1 MSQISPAVIARIAG
15 VFYLLTFVSGVIALV
30 VRGTVGVSGGLV
42 AAACYVV
49 VTLLF
54 YDMFTPV
61 NRKLSLLAAIVSLL
75 GCANGILGPLGL
87 APFRINTLVFFGVYC
102 LLIGYLIFK
111 SDFLPRSLGALM
123 ALAGLGWLTFLAPP
137 LAETLYPYNLAP
149 GIIGEGALTLWL
161 LAFGRR
167 SVLVTGQ

>member
-1 MSQISPAVIARIAG
+1 MNESSLRLQARIAG
-15 VFYLLTFVSGVIALV
+15 AVYLLVFVAGIYALV
-30 VRGTVGVSGGLV
+30 GSRGRPAAGLI
-42 AAACYVV
+42 AAACYVA

-54 YDMFTPV
+54 YDMFKPV
-61 NRKLSLLAAIVSLL
+61 NTTLSLLAAIISLL

-87 APFRINTLVFFGVYC
+87 APFRINSLVFFGVYC

-123 ALAGLGWLTFLAPP
+123 AFAGVGWLTFLAPP

>member
-1 MSQISPAVIARIAG
+1 MNESSLRVKARIAG
-15 VFYLLTFVSGVIALV
+15 AFYLLVFVAGIYALIGS
-30 VRGTVGVSGGLV
+30 RGRPAAGLI

-87 APFRINTLVFFGVYC
+87 APFRINTLVLFGVYC

-137 LAETLYPYNLAP
+137 LAEILYPYNLAP